1 MNRILIATDG
11 SAPSQEAVEVGLD
24 LAAEHE
30 AEVLIVHVAPL
41 LDVHPWS
48 GVGVTSA
55 FPHDLTDEDRAPLVD
70 AEKLA
75 GERGIA
81 VQSQLL
87 RGDPIDE
94 IVAFADS
101 EDADMIVIG
110 SRGHGAVA
118 SALLG
123 SVSLG
128 VMHESRRP
136 VLVVRDAHAV
146 EPALA

>member
-1 MNRILIATDG
+1 MESIVIATDG
-11 SAPSQEAVEVGLD
+11 SAPSRQAVEVGLD
-24 LAAEHE
+24 LAAENE
-30 AEVLIVHVAPL
+30 ADVLIVHVAPL

-55 FPHDLTDEDRAPLVD
+55 FPHDLTDADRAPLIE
-70 AEKLA
+70 AERLA
-75 GERGIA
+75 TDRGIA
-81 VQSQLL
+81 VETRLL
-87 RGDPIDE
+87 HGEPIDE

-101 EDADMIVIG
+101 EDADMIVVG

-136 VLVVRDAHAV
+136 VLVVRDAGVA